1 MDILYIHGMGGGAD
15 SRIPSILKE
24 RLAVLAPAL
33 RVTVRTY
40 DFAPDI
46 ACGQI
51 AAWVEELKPGLVI
64 GESMGAI
71 HALAVSGVP
80 HLLVSPS
87 LNAPIFFSILQWLVL
102 IPGVTALCDRIWK
115 PKEGERQP
123 LHFDWRHLHAWKGF
137 RRRALAH
144 SPKCGGKDS
153 FFAFFGTRDHY
164 RRSGIVRVRTW
175 RKYYGDTFR
184 IYDGTHFMEEE
195 YIDSLLVPKILEIT
209 DNITCP

>member
-137 RRRALAH
+137 RRRALAL
-144 SPKCGGKDS
+144 SPRCGGKDS
-153 FFAFFGTRDHY
+153 FPVF
-164 RRSGIVRVRTW
+164 RT
-175 RKYYGDTFR
+175 F
-184 IYDGTHFMEEE
+184 
-195 YIDSLLVPKILEIT
+195 SVL
-209 DNITCP
+209 

>member
-24 RLAVLAPAL
+24 RLVVLAPAL

-71 HALAVSGVP
+71 HALAVSGVCP
-80 HLLVSPS
+80 R
-87 LNAPIFFSILQWLVL
+87 
-102 IPGVTALCDRIWK
+102 CDR
-115 PKEGERQP
+115 
-123 LHFDWRHLHAWKGF
+123 
-137 RRRALAH
+137 
-144 SPKCGGKDS
+144 SS
-153 FFAFFGTRDHY
+153 
-164 RRSGIVRVRTW
+164 RSGPTPDAGSRA
-175 RKYYGDTFR
+175 
-184 IYDGTHFMEEE
+184 
-195 YIDSLLVPKILEIT
+195 
-209 DNITCP
+209 

>member
-1 MDILYIHGMGGGAD
+1 MGGGAD

-71 HALAVSGVP
+71 HALAISGVP

-87 LNAPIFFSILQWLVL
+87 LNAPIFFSLLQ
-102 IPGVTALCDRIWK
+102 P
-115 PKEGERQP
+115 
-123 LHFDWRHLHAWKGF
+123 FSSF
-137 RRRALAH
+137 SRRMA
-144 SPKCGGKDS
+144 SS
-153 FFAFFGTRDHY
+153 
-164 RRSGIVRVRTW
+164 
-175 RKYYGDTFR
+175 
-184 IYDGTHFMEEE
+184 M
-195 YIDSLLVPKILEIT
+195 
-209 DNITCP
+209 